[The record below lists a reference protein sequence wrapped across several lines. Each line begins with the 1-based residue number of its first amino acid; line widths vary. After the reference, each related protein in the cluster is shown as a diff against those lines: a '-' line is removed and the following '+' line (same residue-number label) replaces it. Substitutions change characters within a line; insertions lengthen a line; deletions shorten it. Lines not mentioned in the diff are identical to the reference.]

1 MTTKPRVLIVDDEP
15 DIQKT
20 IGDILTTDSDDT
32 DDLKDLKNS
41 LFGDENEEIGEEI
54 IYELNYAGQ
63 GEEAIQKVKKAKEE
77 GNPFSVIFMDIR
89 MPPGMDGIL
98 TAQKIW
104 SIDPRVEI
112 ILCSAYSDYTWDQV
126 ILKLGVTDKLI
137 ILKKTFYA

>member
-54 IYELNYAGQ
+54 IYELNLY
-63 GEEAIQKVKKAKEE
+63 
-77 GNPFSVIFMDIR
+77 R
-89 MPPGMDGIL
+89 MFI
-98 TAQKIW
+98 
-104 SIDPRVEI
+104 
-112 ILCSAYSDYTWDQV
+112 
-126 ILKLGVTDKLI
+126 
-137 ILKKTFYA
+137 